1 MSGHTGRILSMDKI
15 LIFDTTLRDG
25 EQSPGVA
32 LTTADKIE
40 IARQLEKLGV
50 DIIEAGF
57 PRTSPGDF
65 DAVQTIA
72 REIKGSRIAGLAHAD
87 PDAVDACWEAVKVGV
102 QPRIHVFL
110 STSDIHMLHQL
121 GKDKETVLEM
131 ARAMVARAAGY
142 CDDVEF
148 SPMDATRS
156 DRKFVYWMLE
166 QCIAAGATTVNIP
179 DTVGY
184 AIPAEFGQFITDIF
198 ENVPNIHKARV
209 SVHCHNDL
217 GLAVANS
224 LAAVQA
230 GARQIET
237 CINGIGERAG
247 NAALEEVVMAI
258 KTRRDYFGLE
268 TGIKTTELYRTS
280 RLVSNLTGMS
290 LQPNKAIVGTNA
302 FRHQSGIHQDGVLKM
317 RETYEIMDGADIGLP
332 GGGAEIVL
340 GKVSGRHGFKSRL
353 EQLGYDLSEEELS
366 RAFMAFK
373 ELADK
378 KAEIDDRDLE
388 AIVADKL
395 RTTAEIYRL
404 DFVQVSCGDHAAP
417 TATVRLVAPDG
428 SIQADAAL
436 GTGPV
441 DAVYRAIN
449 RIIGIDNELTEFA
462 VKSVTEG
469 IDAQGEV
476 TIRVESG
483 GRSYVGRGADT
494 DIIVASAKAY
504 MNALN
509 RMLAVEQK
517 QKDSEVRTNP

>member
-1 MSGHTGRILSMDKI
+1 MVDKV

-32 LTTADKIE
+32 LNATDKME

-65 DAVQTIA
+65 EAVQAIA
-72 REIKGSRIAGLAHAD
+72 REIKGSQIAGLAHAD
-87 PDAVDACWEAVKVGV
+87 PRAVDACWDAVKVGAA
-102 QPRIHVFL
+102 PRIHVFL
-110 STSDIHMLHQL
+110 SSSDIHIMHQL
-121 GKDKETVLEM
+121 AKDKETVLEM

-142 CDDVEF
+142 CSDVEF

-156 DRKFVYWMLE
+156 DREYVYWMLE
-166 QCIAAGATTVNIP
+166 QVIAAGATTVNIP

-184 AIPAEFGQFITDIF
+184 TTPEEFAEFIRDIR
-198 ENVPNIHKARV
+198 NKVPNIDKARI

-224 LAAVQA
+224 LSAVKA

-258 KTRRDYFGLE
+258 RTRKDFFDVE
-268 TGIKTTELYRTS
+268 TDIKTNELYRTS
-280 RLVSNLTGMS
+280 RLVSDLTGMS
-290 LQPNKAIVGTNA
+290 IQPNKAIVGSNA

-317 RETYEIMDGADIGLP
+317 RETYEIMDAKDIGLP
-332 GGGAEIVL
+332 SGGGEIVL
-340 GKVSGRHGFKSRL
+340 GKVSGRHGFKARL
-353 EQLGYDLSEEELS
+353 EELGYDLTEEELS

-395 RTTAEIYRL
+395 RTMEEVYRL
-404 DFVQVSCGDHAAP
+404 DFVQVSCGDHAQP
-417 TATVRLVAPDG
+417 TATVRLIAPDG
-428 SIQADAAL
+428 SIRADAAL

-449 RIIGIDNELTEFA
+449 RIVQVDNELTEFH

-476 TIRVESG
+476 TIRVESK

-509 RMLAVEQK
+509 RMLSVEKRQ
-517 QKDSEVRTNP
+517 DSEVQTNP

>member
-1 MSGHTGRILSMDKI
+1 MEQVY
-15 LIFDTTLRDG
+15 IFDTTLRDG

-57 PRTSPGDF
+57 PKTSPGDF
-65 DAVQTIA
+65 EAVQTIA
-72 REIKGSRIAGLAHAD
+72 REVRGCQIAGLAHANMG
-87 PDAVDACWEAVKVGV
+87 AVDACWEAVKVGA

-110 STSDIHMLHQL
+110 SSSDIHIMHQL
-121 GKDKETVLEM
+121 VKDKETVLEM
-131 ARAMVARAAGY
+131 ARTMVARAAGY
-142 CDDVEF
+142 CSDVEF

-156 DRKFVYWMLE
+156 DREYVYTMLE

-184 AIPAEFGQFITDIF
+184 AIPNEFGQFIKDIF
-198 ENVPNIHKARV
+198 EHVPNIHKARV

-217 GLAVANS
+217 GLAAANS
-224 LAAVQA
+224 LAAVQN

-247 NAALEEVVMAI
+247 NASLEEVVMAI
-258 KTRRDYFGLE
+258 KTRGDFLGVE
-268 TGIKTTELYRTS
+268 TGIRTQELYRTS
-280 RLVSNLTGMS
+280 RLVSDLTGMS
-290 LQPNKAIVGTNA
+290 VQPNKAIVGVNS
-302 FRHQSGIHQDGVLKM
+302 FRHQSGIHQDGILKM
-317 RETYEIMDGADIGLP
+317 RETYEIMDAKDIGWP
-332 GGGAEIVL
+332 SGGAEIVL
-340 GKVSGRHGFKSRL
+340 GKVSGRHGFKARL
-353 EQLGYDLSEEELS
+353 EELGYELTEEELS

-373 ELADK
+373 DLADK

-388 AIVADKL
+388 ALVADKL
-395 RTTAEIYRL
+395 RTTAETYRL
-404 DFVQVSCGDHAAP
+404 DFVQVSCGDHASP
-417 TATVRLVAPDG
+417 TATVRVVLPDG
-428 SIQADAAL
+428 SVRGDAAI

-449 RIIGIDNELTEFA
+449 RIIDIPNELTEFS

-476 TIRVESG
+476 TIRVEAN

-509 RMLAVEQK
+509 RMLAVERRR
-517 QKDSEVRTNP
+517 DAEVRTNP